1 MPDTTPDTAPDFDD
15 EAFDADDLPG
25 AHAHAGAGA
34 PTGPVGQTPSQTVG
48 PFFGY
53 ALPYAGGP
61 DVRAPWQPDAIRL
74 HGTVFD
80 GAGDPI
86 PDAILE
92 IWGADAAGRPP
103 TERGSLDRDQHGF
116 AGFGRAAV
124 DRDGHYSFTT
134 VKPGPAREGS
144 APYLLVTVF
153 ARGVLHHLFT
163 RAYFGDE
170 PSANAADPLLARVD
184 PSRRGTLIAEP
195 DAPRSYRFD
204 IRLQGDGETVFL
216 DFGTE
221 V

>member
-1 MPDTTPDTAPDFDD
+1 MPDLMPPDSAG
-15 EAFDADDLPG
+15 EAFDANDLPG
-25 AHAHAGAGA
+25 AHAHAGDH
-34 PTGPVGQTPSQTVG
+34 TGPLGQTPSQTVG

-74 HGTVFD
+74 HGVVFD

-86 PDAILE
+86 PDAIVE
-92 IWGADAAGRPP
+92 VWGADAAGRAS
-103 TERGSLDRDQHGF
+103 TERGSFQRDQHGF
-116 AGFGRAAV
+116 TGFGRAAV

-134 VKPGPAREGS
+134 VKPGAARGGS

-163 RAYFGDE
+163 RAYFD
-170 PSANAADPLLARVD
+170 D
-184 PSRRGTLIAEP
+184 EP
-195 DAPRSYRFD
+195 DANADRSRCSRASIRRDGRRSSRQSDAPASYRFD
-204 IRLQGDGETVFL
+204 IRLQGDDETVFL